1 MDSQIRDLMVKVVKI
16 LGKIDSKK
24 LVNIVTYVYRCDSN
38 KVCGN
43 LSSLVRYYHVLNY
56 NNGIV
61 SI

>member
-1 MDSQIRDLMVKVVKI
+1 MVKVVKI

-24 LVNIVTYVYRCDSN
+24 LVDIVTYVCQCDSN

-43 LSSLVRYYHVLNY
+43 LSSLVRYYGILKYH
-56 NNGIV
+56 NGIV